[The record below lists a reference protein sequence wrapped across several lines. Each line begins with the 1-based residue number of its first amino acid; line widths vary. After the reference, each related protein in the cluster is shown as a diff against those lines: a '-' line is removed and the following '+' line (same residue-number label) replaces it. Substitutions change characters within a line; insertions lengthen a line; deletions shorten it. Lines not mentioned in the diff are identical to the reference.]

1 MTNPWKRKQ
10 EDSKIVRIYP
20 FLWKTIIVVIHF
32 AHASPWLSTI
42 PITNYIQLYIFQ
54 YILGNNY
61 RLLDTYNYN

>member
-10 EDSKIVRIYP
+10 EDNIIVRIYP
-20 FLWKTIIVVIHF
+20 FLWKTIIVVIDF
-32 AHASPWLSTI
+32 AHANPWLSTI